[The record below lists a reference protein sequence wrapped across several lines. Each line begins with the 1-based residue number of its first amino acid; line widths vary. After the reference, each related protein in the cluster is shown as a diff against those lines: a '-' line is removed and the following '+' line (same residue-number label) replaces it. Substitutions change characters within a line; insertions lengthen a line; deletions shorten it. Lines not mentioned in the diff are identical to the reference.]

1 MQTVRAEFPLDPEL
15 DLNGTWRRLRDLSS
29 AHMYVPG
36 LTAVS
41 FVGAQREGVGTHR
54 RVRMRGILTMDETV
68 TEWREG
74 EGMTLRLNRGDKG
87 PLPPLREHFFDYGLS
102 ERDGRVWLVNRMRYE
117 VGLGPLGTLLDGL
130 LLHREIGRQLR
141 DVTLAQKIFYETGR
155 KVTPAMLRAAK
166 SRPSARE

>member
-1 MQTVRAEFPLDPEL
+1 MQTVRAEFPLDIEL
-15 DLNGTWRRLRDLSS
+15 DLNGAWQRLRDLSR
-29 AHMYVPG
+29 AHQYVPG

-54 RVRMRGILTMDETV
+54 RVRIRGILTMDETV

-74 EGMTLRLNRGDKG
+74 EGITLRLNRGGKG
-87 PLPPLREHFFDYGLS
+87 PLPPLREHFFDYGLA

-117 VGLGPLGTLLDGL
+117 VGLGPLGTLLDRL
-130 LLHREIGRQLR
+130 LMHRVIDRQLR

-166 SRPSARE
+166 SRLSARE